1 MALGSALSSAAGA
14 LTSGPVGSGTSYKQ
28 LQDKYRDFAHPQA
41 QVTLGDSVFS
51 NSGGDMIISDIHVE
65 LTSGFEAS
73 IARFRIY
80 NVYDSASGSYRFS
93 EIKKQIAMGTTLT
106 LDLGYLGELET
117 VFVGFV
123 AGVSFGYEPGELP
136 YIEITGMDVKGIMMA
151 GRYVNQLTADNYAD
165 AVREILKRTGYEQ
178 LKSGGG
184 IVSIEVTD
192 TPDVDETLLAA
203 LQAQETAQTAA
214 EQAQRAADT
223 AMEAAQASG
232 SASALAAAQAL
243 QEKANQALSAVDAAK
258 KAFQAAKEVYNTAQ
272 TAAEEI
278 MRALAEA
285 SKAGLPSSPVS
296 VPMGPTS
303 DYTVE
308 MNAESDY
315 EFMVKAAK
323 KFNFEFFVDRGTV
336 YFRKAKSNNQVL
348 MELSSNAGML
358 GFNIEYSITG
368 IVGSIEARSMNPGEG
383 KIVSSSST
391 FTNTISTG
399 SAAKGLVN
407 KGKMVLIDPTIAN
420 ETQAAVRVASLM
432 ERMSYRLGTLEADC
446 VGIPDLVPGRF
457 IKVSGLGAPADNYFY
472 VTSVEHDFRDD
483 SGYHTHIVAC
493 TDKVDDGGDLI

>member
-51 NSGGDMIISDIHVE
+51 NSNGDMIISDIHVE

-73 IARFRIY
+73 LARFRIY
-80 NVYDSASGSYRFS
+80 NVYDPVSGNFRFS
-93 EIKKQIAMGTTLT
+93 EIKKQIAMGTTLM
-106 LDLGYLGELET
+106 L
-117 VFVGFV
+117 
-123 AGVSFGYEPGELP
+123 ELP
-136 YIEITGMDVKGIMMA
+136 YIEVTGMDVKGIMMA

-420 ETQAAVRVASLM
+420 ETQAAARVASLM